1 MGSFRRGCMND
12 RGRGSKTGARSPRR
26 RLGARLAPLSRR
38 FFARQT
44 LQVARDLLGH
54 LLVHDT
60 PQGRVV
66 GRIVE
71 VEAYRGPTDPASHA
85 FRRTPRSQIM
95 WGRPGTAYVYFTY
108 GNHYCMNVVT
118 EPEGRAGAILLRA
131 VEPVG
136 GTEIMRQN
144 RGVHDDRLLA
154 SGPGRLTRAF
164 GVDRAHNGA
173 DLGHPPLYLARGRTA
188 RVPVRTG
195 PRIGI
200 RVAVAR
206 PWRFYIPDHPCLSR

>member
-1 MGSFRRGCMND
+1 MND
-12 RGRGSKTGARSPRR
+12 RVRAPKRIARTGQSRTRER
-26 RLGARLAPLSRR
+26 FAPLSRQ
-38 FFARQT
+38 FFARHT
-44 LQVARDLLGH
+44 LRVARDLLGH
-54 LLVHDT
+54 FLVHET
-60 PQGRVV
+60 PQGRLV

-85 FRRTPRSQIM
+85 FRRTARSQIM

-108 GNHYCMNVVT
+108 GNHFCMNVVT
-118 EPEGRAGAILLRA
+118 EAEGKAGAILLRA

-136 GTEIMRQN
+136 GTEIMRKN

-154 SGPGRLTRAF
+154 SGPGRLTQAF
-164 GVDRAHNGA
+164 GVGRAHNGA
-173 DLGHPPLYLARGRTA
+173 DLGHPPLYLAQGRTA

-200 RVAVAR
+200 RVAVSR

>member
-1 MGSFRRGCMND
+1 MND

-26 RLGARLAPLSRR
+26 RLRARLVPLSRR

-60 PQGRVV
+60 PQGQVV

-154 SGPGRLTRAF
+154 SGPGRLTQAF

>member
-1 MGSFRRGCMND
+1 MNAKVPGP
-12 RGRGSKTGARSPRR
+12 RKGARTPRR
-26 RLGARLAPLSRR
+26 PPGARLIPLSHR
-38 FFARQT
+38 FFARHT
-44 LQVARDLLGH
+44 LRVARELLGH
-54 LLVHDT
+54 FLVHDT

-108 GNHYCMNVVT
+108 GSHFCMNVVT
-118 EPEGRAGAILLRA
+118 EPEGKAGAVLLRA
-131 VEPVG
+131 VEPIR
-136 GTEIMRQN
+136 GTEIMRKN
-144 RGVHDDRLLA
+144 RGVQDDRLLA
-154 SGPGRLTRAF
+154 SGPGRLTQAF
-164 GVDRAHNGA
+164 GVDRAHNGRNLA
-173 DLGHPPLYLARGRTA
+173 RPPLYLARGRTTG
-188 RVPVRTG
+188 VPVRTS

-206 PWRFYIPDHPCLSR
+206 PWRFYVPNHPCLSR

>member
-1 MGSFRRGCMND
+1 MSARVPGSPR
-12 RGRGSKTGARSPRR
+12 GARSPRR
-26 RLGARLAPLSRR
+26 HLRARLVPFSRQ
-38 FFARQT
+38 FFARHT
-44 LQVARDLLGH
+44 LRVARDLLGH
-54 LLVHDT
+54 FLVHDT

-108 GNHYCMNVVT
+108 GNHFCMNVVT
-118 EPEGRAGAILLRA
+118 EPQGKAGAILLRA
-131 VEPVG
+131 VEPLD
-136 GTEIMRQN
+136 GTEIMRKN

-154 SGPGRLTRAF
+154 SGPGRLTQAF
-164 GVDRAHNGA
+164 GVSRTHNGA
-173 DLGHPPLYLARGRTA
+173 DLARPPLYLARGRTA

-206 PWRFYIPDHPCLSR
+206 PWRYYIPDHPCLSR

>member
-1 MGSFRRGCMND
+1 MND
-12 RGRGSKTGARSPRR
+12 RGPGSKTGARSPRR
-26 RLGARLAPLSRR
+26 RLRARLVPLSRR

-118 EPEGRAGAILLRA
+118 EPEGTAGAILLRA

-144 RGVHDDRLLA
+144 RGVRDDRLLA
-154 SGPGRLTRAF
+154 SGPGRLTQAF

-173 DLGHPPLYLARGRTA
+173 DLGHPPLYLARGRTT

>member
-1 MGSFRRGCMND
+1 MND
-12 RGRGSKTGARSPRR
+12 RVPGPKRGAGPPRR
-26 RLGARLAPLSRR
+26 RPGVRLVPLSRQ
-38 FFARQT
+38 FFARPT
-44 LQVARDLLGH
+44 LRVARDLLGH
-54 LLVHDT
+54 FLVHDT

-85 FRRTPRSQIM
+85 FRKTPRSEIM

-118 EPEGRAGAILLRA
+118 EPDGRAGAILLRA

-136 GTEIMRQN
+136 GTEIMRQK

-154 SGPGRLTRAF
+154 SGPGRLTQAF
-164 GVDRAHNGA
+164 GVDRVHNGA
-173 DLGHPPLYLARGRTA
+173 DLGHPPLYLARGRTT

-200 RVAVAR
+200 RVAVGR

>member
-1 MGSFRRGCMND
+1 MN
-12 RGRGSKTGARSPRR
+12 GRFPGPKRGARTPRR
-26 RLGARLAPLSRR
+26 RPRARLVPLSRR
-38 FFARQT
+38 FFARHT
-44 LQVARDLLGH
+44 LRVARDLLGH
-54 LLVHDT
+54 FLVHDT

-118 EPEGRAGAILLRA
+118 EPKGRAGAVLLRA
-131 VEPVG
+131 VEPID

-144 RGVHDDRLLA
+144 RGVSDDRLLA
-154 SGPGRLTRAF
+154 SGPGRLTQAF
-164 GVDRAHNGA
+164 GVGRAHNGV
-173 DLGHPPLYLARGRTA
+173 DLAHPPLYLARGRTA

-195 PRIGI
+195 PRVGI

-206 PWRFYIPDHPCLSR
+206 RWRFHIPDHPCVSR

>member
-1 MGSFRRGCMND
+1 MND
-12 RGRGSKTGARSPRR
+12 RAPGSKTGARSPRH
-26 RLGARLAPLSRR
+26 RLRARLVPLSRR

-118 EPEGRAGAILLRA
+118 EPEGTAGAILLRA

-144 RGVHDDRLLA
+144 RGVRDDRLLA
-154 SGPGRLTRAF
+154 SGPGCLTQAF

-173 DLGHPPLYLARGRTA
+173 DLGHPPLYLARGRTT